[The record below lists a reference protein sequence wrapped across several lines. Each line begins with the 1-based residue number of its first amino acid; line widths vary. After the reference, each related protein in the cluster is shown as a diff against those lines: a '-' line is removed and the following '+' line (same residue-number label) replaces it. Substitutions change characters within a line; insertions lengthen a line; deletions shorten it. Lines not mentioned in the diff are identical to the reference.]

1 MLYSEKFGE
10 EARMW
15 RKLFHGYKKLC
26 FMDVWAVWQRNS
38 SKEKD
43 ESEIDMILKLVNV
56 CVG

>member
-1 MLYSEKFGE
+1 
-10 EARMW
+10 
-15 RKLFHGYKKLC
+15 
-26 FMDVWAVWQRNS
+26 MDVWAVWQRNS